1 MARKK
6 QHAESERNKLIT
18 RRQELQE
25 QSRHRCDKLQET
37 LAVLNNELQKA
48 QKKEKDYARQQIEQ
62 VMERSSRKEEWKN
75 RRDGLL
81 EEQRIL
87 TSQYTEI
94 STKYK
99 SLIQSLDEQWNKI
112 HEAKLKQLDELNS
125 TYNARIE
132 EGRLRHEASTEAL
145 YQEYEQLSQQ
155 LHPEKSEKQ
164 SVLTAIDY
172 QMQLCRKEMFFET
185 EQEELKHRIQSYT
198 GMHMSKKNR
207 INNAQLIIK
216 EITLKWEEEL
226 QHGTKEKDDAL
237 TRLQLE
243 QQQLKPRV
251 DELETFLQN
260 SRNTLQGWLKDN
272 KPGWG
277 KHR

>member
-155 LHPEKSEKQ
+155 LHPEKSE
-164 SVLTAIDY
+164 
-172 QMQLCRKEMFFET
+172 
-185 EQEELKHRIQSYT
+185 
-198 GMHMSKKNR
+198 NR
-207 INNAQLIIK
+207 
-216 EITLKWEEEL
+216 
-226 QHGTKEKDDAL
+226 
-237 TRLQLE
+237 
-243 QQQLKPRV
+243 V
-251 DELETFLQN
+251 C
-260 SRNTLQGWLKDN
+260 
-272 KPGWG
+272 
-277 KHR
+277 